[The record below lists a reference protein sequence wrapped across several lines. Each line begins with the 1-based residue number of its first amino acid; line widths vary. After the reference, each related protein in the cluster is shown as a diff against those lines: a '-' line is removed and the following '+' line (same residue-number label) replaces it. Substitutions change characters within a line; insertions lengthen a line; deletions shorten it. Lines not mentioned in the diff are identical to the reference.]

1 MFVQKVI
8 LWTLT
13 FVIVVISSP
22 LSYLDELRM
31 KNALHLRGRV
41 GSHVAFIFNLEFPN
55 DDDSVPYHLTWRK
68 DVNLLI
74 NLIFMMSK

>member
-1 MFVQKVI
+1 MLVQIII

-13 FVIVVISSP
+13 FVVVVTSSP

-31 KNALHLRGRV
+31 KNAMHLRGRV

-55 DDDSVPYHLTWRK
+55 DDDSVPYHLSWRK
-68 DVNLLI
+68 DVKDLL
-74 NLIFMMSK
+74 